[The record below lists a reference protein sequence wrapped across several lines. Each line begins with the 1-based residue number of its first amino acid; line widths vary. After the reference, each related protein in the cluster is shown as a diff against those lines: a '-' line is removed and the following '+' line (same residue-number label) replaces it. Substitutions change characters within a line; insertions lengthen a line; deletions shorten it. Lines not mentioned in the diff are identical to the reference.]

1 MKKTTKPFIP
11 PTLQEIQD
19 YIHENNYKVDA
30 VAFLWHYS
38 KLGWRNVNN
47 KLISSWKQTLIQV
60 WVSKQDKTESP
71 VQKLTLYPIKGK
83 VCGKQGCLMPAV
95 YKNSKGGYDNYY
107 CSDCMP
113 DEVKE
118 KYV

>member
-60 WVSKQDKTESP
+60 WVSKQQTTESP
-71 VQKLTLYPIKGK
+71 DKKITLYPIKGR
-83 VCGKQGCLMPAV
+83 VCGIQGCSMPAV
-95 YKNSKGGYDNYY
+95 YSNAKGGFTYY
-107 CSDCMP
+107 RCGGHLP

-118 KYV
+118 KYA